1 MSTGLTESP
10 VTSSTRRPRAAKA
23 PKGTSRQG
31 DAKPKKVS
39 FYLSPEAIRRLG
51 VTAAMESTDKSRV
64 VEQLIADHL
73 KRWVVSD
80 RARSADGAMV
90 ATQEVSAD

>member
-1 MSTGLTESP
+1 MSTGLIENP
-10 VTSSTRRPRAAKA
+10 VASSNRKPRAARA
-23 PKGTSRQG
+23 PKGTSRP
-31 DAKPKKVS
+31 DAPKPKKVS